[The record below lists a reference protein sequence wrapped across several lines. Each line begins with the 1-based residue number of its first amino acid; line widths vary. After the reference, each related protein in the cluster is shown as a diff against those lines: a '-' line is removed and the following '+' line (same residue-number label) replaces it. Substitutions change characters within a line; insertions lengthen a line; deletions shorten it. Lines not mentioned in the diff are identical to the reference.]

1 MKLSNHLISQLAK
14 YVLGNDSLPYRT
26 GSQLVELFNEYGGY
40 DYLPSEGLPMMPNS
54 HLKYARKSFVEAKM
68 KEMIDT
74 DGLRQMLEF
83 VINQIKTSDD
93 IKAINDLL
101 SREGY
106 SLEKE
111 DDNYVITGGVIDN
124 TKPVQNSAHFEQ
136 NEKAVLDALDNAKI
150 SIRVAMAWFT
160 NEKIK
165 AKLLEKQKEGVD
177 VDIVIYDDGV
187 NKKNGV
193 DLSEISFTLVKG
205 SHGGIMHHKFC
216 VIDNQVVITG
226 SYNWTTNAETRNDE
240 NVTVQKD
247 PESATKYSLEFNK
260 LKKTNINIIE
270 L

>member
-1 MKLSNHLISQLAK
+1 
-14 YVLGNDSLPYRT
+14 
-26 GSQLVELFNEYGGY
+26 
-40 DYLPSEGLPMMPNS
+40 MPNS

-216 VIDNQVVITG
+216 VIDNQVVLTG

>member
-26 GSQLVELFNEYGGY
+26 ASQLLELFNEYGGY

-54 HLKYARKSFVEAKM
+54 HLRYARETKM
-68 KEMIDT
+68 KEMNET
-74 DGLRQMLEF
+74 DGLRQMLES
-83 VINQIKTSDD
+83 VINQIKNNNE
-93 IKAINDLL
+93 IKAINALL
-101 SREGY
+101 SQEGY

-111 DDNYVITGGVIDN
+111 KENYVITGGVIDN

-136 NEKAVLDALDNAKI
+136 NEKVVLDALNNAKVF
-150 SIRVAMAWFT
+150 IRVAMAWFT

-177 VDIVIYDDGV
+177 IDIVIYDDGV

-193 DLSEISFTLVKG
+193 DLSELSFTLVKG
-205 SHGGIMHHKFC
+205 SRGGIMHHKFC
-216 VIDNQVVITG
+216 VIDNQIVLTG

-260 LKKTNINIIE
+260 LKKQK
-270 L
+270 